1 MRAFETGYGQ
11 FVVRFRW
18 PIMILSLLV
27 AVLIGSGGQHLRFTN
42 DYRIFFSADN
52 PQLLAFEALENTYT
66 KNDNVM
72 LVVAPESGDVFDAQT
87 LAAVEWLTT
96 EAWQTPYS
104 NRVDSLSNFQH
115 TEAEADDLIVRDLYS
130 GAVGLGDE
138 ERAQVR
144 AIAMSEPLL
153 VDRLVSSKGDVTAV
167 NVTVQLPGVEPLVE
181 GPAVVGFARDLK
193 ARAMARF
200 PGVEIR
206 LAGMVMMNN
215 AFSEASAGDIMTLV
229 PLSFGLMLVT
239 LGVLLRAV
247 SGTIA
252 TLFVIAASIM
262 VAMGAGGS
270 FGIPISPPT
279 ASAPTIIL
287 TVAIANSVHVLVTFL
302 HALRGGM
309 ERHAAVVESLRLN
322 LQPVFL
328 ASATTA
334 LGFLSM
340 NFSEVPPFQHLG
352 NLVAMGVGASF
363 VMAVTFLPA
372 LLAILPT
379 RVRVAREDSR
389 DLLMTK
395 LGDFVVAQRRPLLW
409 AMIVLVVGL
418 IAFLP
423 RNDLNDVFLHYFD
436 ERVEFRQ
443 DSDFTSERLTGL
455 MPIEYSL
462 QSSEPGGVS
471 DPEFLREV
479 AAFATWYRAQP
490 ETVHVNTIS
499 DVMKRLNRNMH
510 GDDPA
515 QYRLPDERD
524 LAAQY
529 LLLYEMS
536 LPYGLD
542 LNNQIDI
549 EKSATRLTASLK
561 TLSTNEMLN
570 LEARVQAWLRDN
582 APHIQPGEGSGT
594 ALMFSHIGKRNIIS
608 MLLGTAVALVLI
620 SGLLVFALRS
630 VKIGLLSMVP
640 NLVPA
645 AMGFGLWGMTV
656 GEVGLALSVVSGMT
670 LGIVVDD
677 TVHFLSKYL
686 RARRESG
693 LSPPDAVRYAFT
705 SVGRALLVTS
715 IVLVAGFLV
724 LSLSSFEL
732 NSGMG
737 LLTAIVIVFALV
749 ADFLLLPPLLM
760 KLEENRDEEM
770 ADLAGARSATA

>member
-1 MRAFETGYGQ
+1 MVDFESRYGTW
-11 FVVRFRW
+11 VVRFRW
-18 PIMILSLLV
+18 WIAIVSL
-27 AVLIGSGGQHLRFTN
+27 AAAFGIGSGAQHLRFTN

-52 PQLLAFEALENTYT
+52 PQRLAFEELENTYT

-72 LVVAPESGDVFDAQT
+72 FVIAPKSGDAFDAET
-87 LAAVEWLTT
+87 LSAVEWMTD
-96 EAWQTPYS
+96 EAWQTPFS
-104 NRVDSLSNFQH
+104 SRVDSLSNFQH
-115 TEAEADDLIVRDLYS
+115 TEAEEDDLIVRNLYEE
-130 GAVGLGDE
+130 GASLDAAG
-138 ERAQVR
+138 RAKVR
-144 AIAMSEPLL
+144 DIAMVEPLL
-153 VDRLVSSKGDVTAV
+153 VARLVATSGDVTAV
-167 NVTVQLPGVEPLVE
+167 NVTVQLPGVDPLSE
-181 GPAVVGFARDLK
+181 GPKVVKFARDLK
-193 ARAMARF
+193 AQVAERF
-200 PGVEIR
+200 PGLDVR
-206 LAGMVMMNN
+206 LAGMVMMNH
-215 AFSEASAGDIMTLV
+215 AFTEASQDDMATLV
-229 PLSFGLMLVT
+229 PLSFAVMLIV
-239 LGVLLRAV
+239 LGIALRAV

-252 TLFVIAASIM
+252 TLFVIAASVV
-262 VAMGAGGS
+262 VAMGIGGS
-270 FGIPISPPT
+270 LGIPISPPT
-279 ASAPTIIL
+279 ASAPIIIL
-287 TVAIANSVHVLVTFL
+287 TVAIANSVHVLVSFL
-302 HALRGGM
+302 QGLRSGS
-309 ERHAAVVESLRLN
+309 ERHDAVKESLRLN

-372 LLAILPT
+372 VLAIVP
-379 RVRVAREDSR
+379 ARARMEQR
-389 DLLMTK
+389 DKQDVLMAAF
-395 LGDFVVAQRRPLLW
+395 GDFVVRKRSVLLW
-409 AMIVLVVGL
+409 STTALVVGL

-443 DSDFTSERLTGL
+443 DSDFTAERLTGL
-455 MPIEYSL
+455 TPIEYSL
-462 QSSEPGGVS
+462 TSKGPGGVA
-471 DPEFLREV
+471 DPAFLAEV
-479 AAFATWYRAQP
+479 EAFAQWYRKQP
-490 ETVHVNTIS
+490 ETIHVNTIS

-515 QYRLPDERD
+515 KYMLPDSRD

-549 EKSATRLTASLK
+549 EKSATRVTASLK
-561 TLSTNEMLN
+561 TLSSNEMLD
-570 LEARVQAWLRDN
+570 LERRVQDWLATN
-582 APHIQPGEGSGT
+582 AKEITVGHGSGT
-594 ALMFSHIGKRNIIS
+594 ALMFAHIGKRNIIS
-608 MLLGTAVALVLI
+608 MLGGTAVALLLI
-620 SGLLVFALRS
+620 SMLLIVALRS

-645 AMGFGLWGMTV
+645 AMGFGLWGMLV

-686 RARRESG
+686 RACREQG
-693 LSPPDAVRYAFT
+693 LNPHDAVRYAFT
-705 SVGRALLVTS
+705 SVGRALAVTS
-715 IVLVAGFLV
+715 VVLVAGFLV

-737 LLTAIVIVFALV
+737 LLTAIVIFFALV

-760 KLEENRDEEM
+760 KLEEKNNE
-770 ADLAGARSATA
+770 DLVGVSSAGPATA

>member
-1 MRAFETGYGQ
+1 MNAFESSYGRW
-11 FVVRFRW
+11 VVRFRW
-18 PIMILSLLV
+18 PIMIISLMLALGV
-27 AVLIGSGGQHLRFTN
+27 GSGGQHLRFTN
-42 DYRIFFSADN
+42 DYRVFFSADN

-72 LVVAPESGDVFDAQT
+72 FVVAPKNGDVFAPST
-87 LAAVEWLTT
+87 LAAVEWLTE
-96 EAWQTPYS
+96 EAWQTPFS

-115 TEAEADDLIVRDLYS
+115 TEAEADDLIVRNLYEDAGS
-130 GAVGLGDE
+130 LNSDDIKKIRRVSMA
-138 ERAQVR
+138 
-144 AIAMSEPLL
+144 EPSL
-153 VDRLVSSKGDVTAV
+153 VARLVSTGADVTAV
-167 NVTVQLPGVEPLVE
+167 NVTVQLPGVDPLAE

-193 ARAMARF
+193 RQALEQF
-200 PGVEIR
+200 PELEIR
-206 LAGMVMMNN
+206 LAGMVMLNN
-215 AFSEASAGDIMTLV
+215 AFSESAAGDIMTLV
-229 PLSFGLMLVT
+229 PISFGLMLLT
-239 LGVLLRAV
+239 LGVLLRAI

-252 TLFVIAASIM
+252 TLFVIASSIL
-262 VAMGAGGS
+262 VAMGAGG
-270 FGIPISPPT
+270 FLGIPLSPPS

-287 TVAIANSVHVLVTFL
+287 TVAIANSVHVLVSYL
-302 HALRGGM
+302 HGLRTGL
-309 ERHAAVVESLRLN
+309 ERHAAVIESLRLN

-328 ASATTA
+328 ASITTA

-340 NFSEVPPFQHLG
+340 NFSDVPPFQHLG
-352 NLVAMGVGASF
+352 NLVAMGVVASF

-372 LLAILPT
+372 LLAIVPA
-379 RVRVAREDSR
+379 RVRVETSDGR
-389 DLLMTK
+389 DEGMAK
-395 LGDFVVAQRRPLLW
+395 LGDFVVTHRGKLLW
-409 AMIVLVVGL
+409 SMSALVVL
-418 IAFLP
+418 LVAFVP
-423 RNDLNDVFLHYFD
+423 RNDLNDIFLHYFD
-436 ERVEFRQ
+436 ERVEFRR
-443 DSDFTSERLTGL
+443 DSDFTAERLTGL

-462 QSSEPGGVS
+462 EAKEPGGVA
-471 DPEFLREV
+471 DPVFLREV
-479 AAFATWYRAQP
+479 DAFAQWYRAQP

-499 DVMKRLNRNMH
+499 DVMKRLNQNMH
-510 GDDPA
+510 GDDPGK
-515 QYRLPDERD
+515 YVLPSERN

-549 EKSATRLTASLK
+549 EKSSTRVTASLK
-561 TLSTNEMLN
+561 TLSTNDMLD
-570 LEARVQAWLRDN
+570 LERRVQEWLATN
-582 APHIQPGEGSGT
+582 TTAIQAAEGSGT

-608 MLLGTAVALVLI
+608 MLGGTAVALILI

-686 RARRESG
+686 RARREQG
-693 LSPPDAVRYAFT
+693 ASPADAVRYAFV

-715 IVLVAGFLV
+715 IVLVVGFLV

-749 ADFLLLPPLLM
+749 ADFLLLPPLLI
-760 KLEENRDEEM
+760 KLEEKSDEKLVTVSG
-770 ADLAGARSATA
+770 ADPAAA